1 MANFGQRVRTGNDIA
16 DLDQWMPVD
25 LDYQNSADTVFYV
38 VVAAG
43 GGGQSN
49 GGGGGGYRTNYVNAF
64 GELSGGTPGTL
75 EAAYAVTGG
84 TSYTVTVGGG
94 SSATN
99 GANSVFGTITSI
111 GGGAGANANGGGS
124 AGGSGG
130 GGGSGG
136 AGTANQGFAGSGGAN
151 IVNPIHGPFYYVG
164 GGGAGA
170 VGGSA
175 GGAGRDSTITGT
187 SVGYAGGG
195 AGNQYVYNAH
205 STNGLYEASHGG
217 GGRTT
222 GFANGIAGATPG
234 STTGGGVP
242 RINSGGG
249 GAGAGGSG
257 IVIIRYADT
266 FDDLAYIDPGL
277 VYTKSTA
284 SGAKIFSF
292 TAGTGTIQF

>member
-1 MANFGQRVRTGNDIA
+1 MANFGQRVRTGNDIS

-43 GGGQSN
+43 GGANSN
-49 GGGGGGYRTNYVNAF
+49 GGGGGGYRTNYVNTF

-75 EAAYAVTGG
+75 EAAYPVTGG
-84 TSYTVTVGGG
+84 TSYTVTIGAGASGANG
-94 SSATN
+94 S
-99 GANSVFGTITSI
+99 NSVFGTITSV
-111 GGGAGANANGGGS
+111 GGGAGGSGAGAGS

-170 VGGSA
+170 AGGSA
-175 GGAGRDSTITGT
+175 GGAGRDSTITGA

-205 STNGLYEASHGG
+205 TTNGLYDASHGG
-217 GGRTT
+217 GGRNTAT
-222 GFANGIAGATPG
+222 ANG
-234 STTGGGVP
+234 VP
-242 RINSGGG
+242 NGQPRPNSGGG
-249 GAGAGGSG
+249 GGYYPGGSG

>member
-1 MANFGQRVRTGNDIA
+1 MANFGQRVRTGNDIS

-25 LDYQNSADTVFYV
+25 LDYQNSADTVFYL
-38 VVAAG
+38 VVAG
-43 GGGQSN
+43 GASGQGS
-49 GGGGGGYRTNYVNAF
+49 GGGGGGLRTNFTNAF
-64 GELSGGTPGTL
+64 GELSGGTPGAI
-75 EAAYAVTGG
+75 EDAYPVTGG
-84 TSYTVTVGGG
+84 TSYTVTVGTGASG
-94 SSATN
+94 SS
-99 GANSVFGTITSI
+99 GSNSVFGTITCI
-111 GGGAGANANGGGS
+111 GGGLGSGFGAGT

-136 AGTANQGFAGSGGAN
+136 AGTPGQGFAGSGGATN
-151 IVNPIHGPFYYVG
+151 VNPIHGPFYFVG

-175 GGAGRDSTITGT
+175 GGAGRNCTITGT
-187 SVGYAGGG
+187 SIGFAGGM

-205 STNGLYEASHGG
+205 STNGYYEASHGG

-234 STTGGGVP
+234 STTGGGEARV
-242 RINSGGG
+242 NSGGG
-249 GAGAGGSG
+249 GSNGSSG